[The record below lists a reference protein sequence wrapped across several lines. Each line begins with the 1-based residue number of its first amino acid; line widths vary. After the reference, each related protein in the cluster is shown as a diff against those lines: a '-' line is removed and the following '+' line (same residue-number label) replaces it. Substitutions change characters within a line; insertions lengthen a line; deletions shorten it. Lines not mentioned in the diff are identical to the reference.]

1 MKQDIILKDQQGN
14 ALIVKRSV
22 DERYE
27 HISNLFIK
35 LSSGGRERL
44 IGTIDKN
51 ERVLYTSRMRKK
63 HLLQKA
69 ESYGFNYDILNS
81 ATSFDEV
88 QLTDEYGTFR
98 IPRKAILEE
107 GSFLWFKGEGY
118 ERQIFLP
125 INILNRYKQ

>member
-1 MKQDIILKDQQGN
+1 MKKQTILKDSQGN
-14 ALIVKRSV
+14 ALIIKG
-22 DERYE
+22 DPEERYT
-27 HISNLFIK
+27 HISNLYIK

-44 IGTIDKN
+44 IGTIDRN
-51 ERVLYTSRMRKK
+51 ERILYTSRMRSK

-69 ESYGFNYDILNS
+69 DSYGFNYDILNA

-118 ERQIFLP
+118 ERQIFVPLSL
-125 INILNRYKQ
+125 LNKYKR